1 MKLLSQVL
9 PKYTRF
15 SRIKVIL
22 PLVKIQQKS
31 GNLNEIFSTYSLM
44 NGLTRLFKK
53 KKKKALLME
62 IFCHFSYPPPSIH
75 GGEHNT
81 YWALINK
88 NIFIVSERKKN
99 FKI

>member
-1 MKLLSQVL
+1 
-9 PKYTRF
+9 
-15 SRIKVIL
+15 
-22 PLVKIQQKS
+22 
-31 GNLNEIFSTYSLM
+31 
-44 NGLTRLFKK
+44 
-53 KKKKALLME
+53 ME